1 MRVMNNRSETA
12 LGIVL
17 TSLLTKNIFFAAD
30 AFVSYKRYI
39 NAFVTLIVLVMF
51 FWRSKVLFKRHGY
64 ALLLTCYLSIIYT
77 LGQLLLFPSNA
88 DYFLADIPRIV
99 LYGVLPFLIAITVE
113 DYDYLM
119 IVLRRSGYMIVGA
132 SIMTVAVIY
141 HEGGLQAEYS
151 MSFGNSV
158 VVGAVILE
166 HYALKDRKWYDIVLF
181 ASSILCILVGGSR
194 GPFLGVIAYYILY
207 ICFISESNTLKSR
220 FKNSF
225 IVLLGLSLFL
235 FYDTI
240 LENLYYFFS
249 RFGIRSRALLLF
261 MSGNIGQDSGRSGV
275 YKLCFELLS
284 KNPIKGTGYDGLKGL
299 GYADLTPHNTY
310 LEFLL
315 YNGIFIGGIL
325 IIVLVSVW
333 LIGMV
338 KNRRT
343 SIHYLCVIFFSLYVP
358 RSFIGAGGIEKIDFW
373 MLLAFSIM
381 SIEVFR
387 YQRHKEENLSDIQS
401 LT

>member
-1 MRVMNNRSETA
+1 MNNRSETA

-30 AFVSYKRYI
+30 AFAPYKRYI
-39 NAFVTLIVLVMF
+39 NVLVTLIVISMF
-51 FWRSKVLFKRHGY
+51 LWRSKVLLKHHGY
-64 ALLLTCYLSIIYT
+64 AFLIMCYLSIIYI
-77 LGQLLLFPSNA
+77 LGQLLLFKCNA
-88 DYFLADIPRIV
+88 DYFLVDIPRIV
-99 LYGVLPFLIAITVE
+99 LYGVFPFLIALTVE
-113 DYDYLM
+113 DFDYLM

-132 SIMTVAVIY
+132 SIVTVAVMY

-158 VVGAVILE
+158 VVGTVILE
-166 HYALKDRKWYDIVLF
+166 HYVLKDRKWFDMALF
-181 ASSILCILVGGSR
+181 ASGLLCILVGGSR

-207 ICFISESNTLKSR
+207 LCFISESKTLKLR
-220 FKNSF
+220 LEKYAV
-225 IVLLGLSLFL
+225 VLLGLSMFL
-235 FYDTI
+235 FYDKI
-240 LENLYYFFS
+240 LENLYYFLA

-261 MSGNIGQDSGRSGV
+261 MSGNIGQDSGRSSV

-284 KNPIKGTGYDGLKGL
+284 KHPIKGIGYDGLKAL
-299 GYADLTPHNTY
+299 GYTDLTPHNTY

-315 YNGIFIGGIL
+315 YNGIFWGGIL
-325 IIVLVSVW
+325 IVILVSVW
-333 LIGMV
+333 LLGLV
-338 KNRRT
+338 KNRKT
-343 SIHYLCVIFFSLYVP
+343 SINYLCIVFFSLYVP

-387 YQRHKEENLSDIQS
+387 NRRREEEELSGIQNL
-401 LT
+401 L